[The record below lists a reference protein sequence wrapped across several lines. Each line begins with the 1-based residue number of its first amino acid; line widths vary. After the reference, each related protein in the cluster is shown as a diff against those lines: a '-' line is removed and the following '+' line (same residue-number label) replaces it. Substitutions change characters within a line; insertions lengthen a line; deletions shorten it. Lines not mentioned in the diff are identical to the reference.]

1 MGIAALPDMGRDVM
15 GWDGHRSSTCYGTG
29 WDGMGWGG
37 VECSRM
43 RCNGVGWGGVE
54 PDWIGLD
61 WVGQGGV
68 VGYDAAEQG

>member
-1 MGIAALPDMGRDVM
+1 
-15 GWDGHRSSTCYGTG
+15 
-29 WDGMGWGG
+29 MGWGG
-37 VECSRM
+37 VEYSRM

-68 VGYDAAEQG
+68 MGYDAAEQG